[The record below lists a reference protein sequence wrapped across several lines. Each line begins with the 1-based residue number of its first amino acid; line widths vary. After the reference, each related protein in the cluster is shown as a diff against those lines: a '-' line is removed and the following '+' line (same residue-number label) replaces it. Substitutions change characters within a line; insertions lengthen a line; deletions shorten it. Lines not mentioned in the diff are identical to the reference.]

1 MVCGLRSISLLVIF
15 VGGQLGLTSNKYLLY
30 FRGVLISWVRAH
42 HEIHEIKTPRI
53 FCRFTVFDLEMTLTF
68 DLQLNLTL
76 TNTFLVLECASRYY
90 GKYEVFDLHMTLT
103 LVFDLK

>member
-1 MVCGLRSISLLVIF
+1 MTLTFDLDHDENFTAWCHCIISYYEQF
-15 VGGQLGLTSNKYLLY
+15 
-30 FRGVLISWVRAH
+30 
-42 HEIHEIKTPRI
+42 E
-53 FCRFTVFDLEMTLTF
+53 VFDLEMTLTF

-76 TNTFLVLECASRYY
+76 TNTLLVLECASRYY

>member
-1 MVCGLRSISLLVIF
+1 MVHKICYYEQF
-15 VGGQLGLTSNKYLLY
+15 
-30 FRGVLISWVRAH
+30 
-42 HEIHEIKTPRI
+42 E
-53 FCRFTVFDLEMTLTF
+53 VFDLEMTLTF

>member
-1 MVCGLRSISLLVIF
+1 
-15 VGGQLGLTSNKYLLY
+15 
-30 FRGVLISWVRAH
+30 
-42 HEIHEIKTPRI
+42 
-53 FCRFTVFDLEMTLTF
+53 MTLTF

-76 TNTFLVLECASRYY
+76 TNTLLVLECASRYY